1 MLMERESRALSG
13 FRVITGGLNEAL
25 RHADRSDDP
34 VATQAL
40 LRGLYGRGLYG
51 VVFAGIEVY
60 LTTLGK
66 DLAVDWIIRERSS
79 GSRSLSRYNDLVCG
93 LGARRSRVAKI
104 ATSRSSAEIFELVHA
119 DFTAVTLNRP
129 VAVDQI
135 IGFHGVTALERQNL
149 WGRVAQRSSLGGA
162 REAQEG
168 LELAVER
175 RNSIA
180 HTGDLGAWGNARPMK
195 SSTVQKASVLV
206 ESVVLEVEASLTSPP
221 LWAKGDC
228 GDER

>member
-1 MLMERESRALSG
+1 
-13 FRVITGGLNEAL
+13 V
-25 RHADRSDDP
+25 
-34 VATQAL
+34 
-40 LRGLYGRGLYG
+40 
-51 VVFAGIEVY
+51 
-60 LTTLGK
+60 
-66 DLAVDWIIRERSS
+66 AVDQIIGFHGVTALERQNLWGRVAQRSSLGGAREAQEGLERSS

-162 REAQEG
+162 
-168 LELAVER
+168 
-175 RNSIA
+175 
-180 HTGDLGAWGNARPMK
+180 
-195 SSTVQKASVLV
+195 
-206 ESVVLEVEASLTSPP
+206 
-221 LWAKGDC
+221 
-228 GDER
+228 